1 MSDVEAEAQD
11 DDADDLDD
19 ADDVQDGDDDVAEYE
34 EGDANRVTGAAARA
48 VLEYVARQIVDEP
61 DAVVVEVDEGRGRVE
76 LRLHVAPDDM
86 GKIIG
91 KRGRVAQA
99 IRTLVRAAGAREG
112 VDANVDI
119 VD

>member
-1 MSDVEAEAQD
+1 MSEDQD
-11 DDADDLDD
+11 AVTDE
-19 ADDVQDGDDDVAEYE
+19 VEYE
-34 EGDANRVTGAAARA
+34 EGDANQVEGGTAKR
-48 VLEYVARQIVDEP
+48 VLEYVARQIVDDP
-61 DAVVVEVDEGRGRVE
+61 DSVVVEQEADRRGVN

-99 IRTLVRAAGAREG
+99 VRQVVRAAGAREG
-112 VDANVDI
+112 VEAAVDI

>member
-1 MSDVEAEAQD
+1 VAEADDFDEADDIDELD
-11 DDADDLDD
+11 DDA
-19 ADDVQDGDDDVAEYE
+19 G
-34 EGDANRVTGAAARA
+34 NRIVGVVPRN
-48 VLEYVARQIVDEP
+48 VLEFLAKQIVDDP
-61 DAVVVEVDEGRGRVE
+61 DSVVVETDEGRGRVE

-99 IRTLVRAAGAREG
+99 IRTVVRAAGAADG
-112 VDANVDI
+112 VETNVDI

>member
-1 MSDVEAEAQD
+1 VTG
-11 DDADDLDD
+11 ADI
-19 ADDVQDGDDDVAEYE
+19 EYE
-34 EGDANRVTGAAARA
+34 EGDANRVEGATASR

-61 DAVVVEVDEGRGRVE
+61 DAVVVEREQDRRGLM

-99 IRTLVRAAGAREG
+99 IRTLVRAAGARDG
-112 VDANVDI
+112 VEANVDI

>member
-1 MSDVEAEAQD
+1 MTDATDGNDVE
-11 DDADDLDD
+11 
-19 ADDVQDGDDDVAEYE
+19 DVEYE
-34 EGDANRVTGAAARA
+34 EGDVNRVDGGYEDGDANEVEGGTAKR
-48 VLEYVARQIVDEP
+48 VLEYVARQIVDDP
-61 DAVVVEVDEGRGRVE
+61 DSVVVEQEPSRGGVS

-99 IRTLVRAAGAREG
+99 VRTVVRAAGAREG
-112 VDANVDI
+112 TDAAVDI

>member
-1 MSDVEAEAQD
+1 MSDAEAEDLAED
-11 DDADDLDD
+11 LDDTAADDADADLDEDD
-19 ADDVQDGDDDVAEYE
+19 ADYE
-34 EGDANRVTGAAARA
+34 PGDANTVSGATARS
-48 VLEYVARQIVDEP
+48 VLEYVAKQIVDDP
-61 DAVVVEVDEGRGRVE
+61 DSVVVEVDEGRGRVE